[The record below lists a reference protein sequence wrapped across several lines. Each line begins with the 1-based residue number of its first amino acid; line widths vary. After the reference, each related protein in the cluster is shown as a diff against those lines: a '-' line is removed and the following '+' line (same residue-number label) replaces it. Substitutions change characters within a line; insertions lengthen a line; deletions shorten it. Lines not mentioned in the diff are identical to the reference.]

1 MEWDD
6 ARGFG
11 FLEFEGRRVFL
22 HRREFAE
29 RHKRPEVGDRIAF
42 NVGQDAH
49 GRICATRA
57 RHVDDGGRVSGGH
70 LLVLLGLLVAPVCAI
85 ARSPGQVPMTAW
97 AGYALTISLL
107 TFGMY
112 WHDKNRARRGEWRVP
127 EIWLHILEAIG
138 GWAGAFLAQRKY
150 RHKTAKFS
158 YQFVFWSI
166 VAAYQY
172 VAIDRAL
179 GGRLT
184 AEIRRL
190 VA

>member
-1 MEWDD
+1 
-6 ARGFG
+6 
-11 FLEFEGRRVFL
+11 
-22 HRREFAE
+22 
-29 RHKRPEVGDRIAF
+29 
-42 NVGQDAH
+42 
-49 GRICATRA
+49 
-57 RHVDDGGRVSGGH
+57 
-70 LLVLLGLLVAPVCAI
+70 
-85 ARSPGQVPMTAW
+85 MTAW